1 MRVIIHYPKSNKQ
14 LSSQKLPLLVDGKIA
29 GSVTQGK
36 ILSLPITQSSVTLCV
51 RGDKKSSIQ
60 VKDGDRVQILENSKY
75 FTLYFLSLAI
85 LPIVIFFQ
93 FSTMI
98 KIILLATSLIFTF
111 LGQEIFQKY
120 IISTEKSSDQLIWA
134 FSNDIVFSLLLVQG
148 NESQAV
154 LKYGK
159 AS

>member
-1 MRVIIHYPKSNKQ
+1 MKVIIHYPKPIKQ

-29 GSVTQGK
+29 GTVTQGK
-36 ILSLPITQSSVTLCV
+36 ILSLPITQPSVTLSI

-60 VKDGDRVQILENSKY
+60 VKEGDRVQIVENSRY
-75 FTLYFLSLAI
+75 FILYYFSLAI

-111 LGQEIFQKY
+111 LGQVIFPKY
-120 IISTEKSSDQLIWA
+120 LISTEKSSDH
-134 FSNDIVFSLLLVQG
+134 
-148 NESQAV
+148 
-154 LKYGK
+154 
-159 AS
+159 